1 MNSEGKLV
9 EKKSS
14 EKISIKK
21 KGRRTKFGKE
31 KIDEFA
37 FIFEITTVE
46 FMIFW
51 HIKDTEKVSNCNY
64 FVILKQVR

>member
-14 EKISIKK
+14 EKTSIKK

-37 FIFEITTVE
+37 FI
-46 FMIFW
+46 
-51 HIKDTEKVSNCNY
+51 
-64 FVILKQVR
+64 LR

>member
-14 EKISIKK
+14 EKIISIKK

-31 KIDEFA
+31 KIDDYGNQ
-37 FIFEITTVE
+37 
-46 FMIFW
+46 
-51 HIKDTEKVSNCNY
+51 KC
-64 FVILKQVR
+64 ILKNR

>member
-1 MNSEGKLV
+1 MNSGGKLV

-37 FIFEITTVE
+37 FI
-46 FMIFW
+46 
-51 HIKDTEKVSNCNY
+51 
-64 FVILKQVR
+64 LR

>member
-1 MNSEGKLV
+1 LSSQKIV

-14 EKISIKK
+14 EKISINK

-37 FIFEITTVE
+37 FIFEI
-46 FMIFW
+46 FGP
-51 HIKDTEKVSNCNY
+51 
-64 FVILKQVR
+64 